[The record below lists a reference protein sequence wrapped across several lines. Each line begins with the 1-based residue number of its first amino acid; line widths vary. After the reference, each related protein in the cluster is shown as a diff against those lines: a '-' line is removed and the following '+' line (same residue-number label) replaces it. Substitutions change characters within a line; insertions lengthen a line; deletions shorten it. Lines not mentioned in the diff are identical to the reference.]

1 MNSTANP
8 VGVIEN
14 IPLIPRS
21 VLFGNPDKAGA
32 QLSPDGTR
40 ISFLAPVNGVL
51 NVWVGPVE
59 NPDAAKPVTD
69 DKKRGIRSYFW
80 AYTNKHILYIQ
91 DKEGDENW
99 HVFLVDLAASTT
111 TNLTPIAGARAEI
124 EEVSHKFP
132 EEILVGLNDRDPQFH
147 DIYRM
152 NILTGD
158 KQLIQKNEGFA
169 GFITDDD
176 YQIRFA
182 LRMTPDGGQE
192 ILQPAADGGW
202 GPFMAISADD
212 SMTTHPA
219 GFDKSGRVLYL
230 LDSRERNT
238 AALFTLNLDTNEKTM
253 VAENPK
259 SDLADAMAHPTEK
272 TLQAVAFNYER
283 KHWQV
288 LDPAVQADFDKL
300 ATVAHGDFEV
310 ISRTLDDTVWLVAYL
325 LDNGPVRYYHYNRA
339 AKSARF
345 LFTNRKDLEG
355 QPLVRMH
362 PVVIPTRDGLEMV
375 SYLTL
380 PPASDPDDDARP
392 DAPAPMVLLVHG
404 GPWVRS
410 AWGFDPQHQ
419 WLANRGYAVLDVNY
433 RGSTG
438 FGKRFINAGNKEW
451 GAAMHQDLIDAVQWA
466 VKEGIARQDKVAI
479 YGGSYG
485 GYAALA
491 GLTFTPEVFN
501 CAVDIVGP
509 SNLVTL
515 IESIPPYWKPALAL
529 FTTRVGD
536 PSTEEGRE
544 FLLSRS
550 PLTYAE
556 RIRRPLLIGQGA
568 NDPRVKQAESDQIVE
583 AMQKHEIPV
592 TYVIYPD
599 EGHGFAR
606 PENRL
611 SFNAVAEAFLA
622 NTLGGRFE
630 PVDGAFAGSTINVS
644 TGAEFVP
651 GLQQALEA
659 HAQPKP

>member
-1 MNSTANP
+1 MNDSAKP
-8 VGVIEN
+8 VGAIEN
-14 IPLIPRS
+14 IPLIPRT

-32 QLSPDGTR
+32 QISPDGAH
-40 ISFLAPVNGVL
+40 ISYLAPVDGVL
-51 NVWVGPVE
+51 NVWVGPAD

-69 DKKRGIRSYFW
+69 DRKRGIRSYFW
-80 AYTNKHILYIQ
+80 AYTNNHILYIQ

-99 HVFLVDLAASTT
+99 HVFAVDLAANTT
-111 TNLTPIAGARAEI
+111 TNLTPIPGARAEI

-132 EEILVGLNDRDPQFH
+132 EEILIGLNDRDPQFH
-147 DIYRM
+147 DIYRV

-158 KQLIQKNEGFA
+158 KQLLQKNEEFA
-169 GFITDDD
+169 GFLTDDD
-176 YQIRFA
+176 YRIRFA

-192 ILQPAADGGW
+192 ILQPAADGAW
-202 GPFMAISADD
+202 GPFMEIAMDD

-219 GFDKSGRVLYL
+219 GFDKSGRVMYL
-230 LDSRERNT
+230 LDSRGRDT
-238 AALFTLNLDTNEKTM
+238 AALFTLNLDNSEKAL

-288 LDPAVQADFDKL
+288 LDPAVQEDFDKL
-300 ATVAHGDFEV
+300 RTVADGDFEI
-310 ISRTLDDTVWLVAYL
+310 ISRTLDDKIWLVAYL
-325 LDNGPVRYYHYNRA
+325 LDNGPVRYYHYDRA

-362 PVVIPTRDGLEMV
+362 PVIIPTRDGLEMV

-380 PPASDPDDDARP
+380 PATSDAGGAARP
-392 DAPAPMVLLVHG
+392 KAPVPMVLLVHG

-410 AWGFDPQHQ
+410 AWGFDSQHQ
-419 WLANRGYAVLDVNY
+419 WFANRGYAVLDINY

-438 FGKRFINAGNKEW
+438 FGKRFINASNKEW
-451 GAAMHQDLIDAVQWA
+451 GAAMHHDLIDAVQWA
-466 VKEGIARQDKVAI
+466 VKEGIANPDKVAI

-485 GYAALA
+485 GYAALS
-491 GLTFTPEVFN
+491 GLTLTPDAFTCGVS
-501 CAVDIVGP
+501 IVGP

-529 FTTRVGD
+529 FTARVGD
-536 PSTEEGRE
+536 PATEDGRA
-544 FLLSRS
+544 FLLKRS

-556 RIRRPLLIGQGA
+556 QIKRPLLIGQGA
-568 NDPRVKQAESDQIVE
+568 NDPRVKQAESDQIVA
-583 AMQKHEIPV
+583 AMKKHNIPV

-630 PVDGAFAGSTINVS
+630 PVDGAFEGSTITVN
-644 TGAEFVP
+644 TGADYVP
-651 GLQQALEA
+651 GLQKALDT
-659 HAQPKP
+659 HAQQKP